1 MENTKDS
8 EARVPELEAMLKEY
22 ELLHKVSQKLS
33 EKKDLPILLEEI
45 MESSKTIMK
54 AEASS
59 LLLYNHEK
67 NKLCFDVVTGDKK
80 SEIDKIEINMGDGI
94 AGWVAEKKQSILI
107 EDCYSDNRF
116 DSSMDLKTNFKTKSM
131 ICVPML
137 RNEKLIGVMQVL
149 NRLGNEVFTEFNMT
163 LFETLASQ
171 CAIAIENA
179 QLVVEQIKNETIAS
193 ELKMAHGIQMNLLPK
208 SLPIYDDISISAKLI
223 PAREVGGDYYNIVK
237 LNEEFSLFA
246 IADVSGKGVPA
257 ALLVS
262 VIYSSLITQINQSA
276 ERIELKLLVETLNK
290 VLIEATTNDRFVTAW
305 IGIYEHST
313 KKLHS
318 INAGHNYPYLFRDGL
333 EQPME
338 LTKGGIMLGSLDF
351 PFEEEIEILKQ
362 NDLVILYTDGVTE
375 AWNNLEEEY
384 GEERLIQLVKTNKSL
399 EPTQLIAKL
408 MQDIKNHVGEA
419 EPSDDITCVVL
430 KVK

>member
-338 LTKGGIMLGSLDF
+338 LTKGGIMLGSLNF

-375 AWNNLEEEY
+375 AWNNSEEEY
-384 GEERLIQLVKTNKSL
+384 GEKRLIQLVKTNKSL

-408 MQDIKNHVGEA
+408 MKDIKNHVGEA